1 VGPLLI
7 FSHRRLRR
15 AALLTRSLTVI
26 AFAVLALE
34 GCSKPW
40 RKYGEP
46 LPIIPDKWQHE
57 TKTLN
62 DFDRDVYECRRD
74 NPSTAGRQVASEMRD
89 RCMLTKGW
97 TRR

>member
-1 VGPLLI
+1 MRLVLI
-7 FSHRRLRR
+7 L
-15 AALLTRSLTVI
+15 
-26 AFAVLALE
+26 AFAILALE

-46 LPIIPDKWQHE
+46 LPMTPDKWQHE
-57 TKTLN
+57 TKTLS

-74 NPSTAGRQVASEMRD
+74 NPSTRTQVASEMRD
-89 RCMLTKGW
+89 RCMLTNGW